1 MSSFKNKRI
10 LELPA
15 FQAPAW
21 NSVYSLESRIE
32 VTSSTHSSAI
42 RLVRERFTPSG
53 MLMFTITALESSV
66 GAISLLMLLKQK
78 YAPNKSTATIGNNSK
93 RHLRNPPSKREYI
106 PFSQSKNG
114 SVSLKKRPFFWCF
127 KNLEQ
132 SIGESVKAQ
141 SVERNTVPIITATNS
156 RNKSPV
162 VPPRASTG
170 MNTAIKTTDV
180 AITAKKISFV
190 PAIAACFGVMPLSI
204 LW

>member
-1 MSSFKNKRI
+1 MKRKLLFTTLNTGLLLAASSNFGTRSRNTSIFGACNTNCTGRPPRCVLMLCGSNTITRKSGYSLPSTWIALAISLCGRRAFLLSFKNKRI

-32 VTSSTHSSAI
+32 VTSSTNSSAM

-78 YAPNKSTATIGNNSK
+78 YAPNKRTATIGNNSK

-114 SVSLKKRPFFWCF
+114 SVHL
-127 KNLEQ
+127 
-132 SIGESVKAQ
+132 
-141 SVERNTVPIITATNS
+141 
-156 RNKSPV
+156 
-162 VPPRASTG
+162 
-170 MNTAIKTTDV
+170 
-180 AITAKKISFV
+180 
-190 PAIAACFGVMPLSI
+190 
-204 LW
+204 